1 MIIRQT
7 RSTQRKGRSCCVDR
21 DAWARCGSADICTEK
36 QANHVTGEQTYAA
49 QIRGALQK
57 RGCTTEISRLTCHFV
72 WSVFFF
78 GANSVEP
85 GRQPTAAK
93 CRGMG
98 TSDRRPKHRTRS
110 SARCALK
117 QPQGQVRRAP
127 LQKLCWLAPCTPPLR
142 RAEASRESPPLL
154 AHTVTQCANG
164 HPFCGA
170 CVQVQTRCPK
180 CRHPMDPANP
190 IRCLVA
196 EQVPARCCSFLRA
209 GGPRTRAPQ
218 PARPLL
224 VPVVANDWALCRA
237 GASASAC

>member
-1 MIIRQT
+1 MPTNDGVQLFRGPGAEGGAEI
-7 RSTQRKGRSCCVDR
+7 SG
-21 DAWARCGSADICTEK
+21 
-36 QANHVTGEQTYAA
+36 
-49 QIRGALQK
+49 RGAGQGRVRGSSKMPGAGDK
-57 RGCTTEISRLTCHFV
+57 RPRPEASDALACAVCFETATGS
-72 WSVFFF
+72 
-78 GANSVEP
+78 GATSALCLCV
-85 GRQPTAAK
+85 QAAVARMHAK
-93 CRGMG
+93 AVLA
-98 TSDRRPKHRTRS
+98 RT
-110 SARCALK
+110 
-117 QPQGQVRRAP
+117 
-127 LQKLCWLAPCTPPLR
+127 TPPLSAGAR

-170 CVQVQTRCPK
+170 CVQGQTRCPK

-218 PARPLL
+218 AARPLL